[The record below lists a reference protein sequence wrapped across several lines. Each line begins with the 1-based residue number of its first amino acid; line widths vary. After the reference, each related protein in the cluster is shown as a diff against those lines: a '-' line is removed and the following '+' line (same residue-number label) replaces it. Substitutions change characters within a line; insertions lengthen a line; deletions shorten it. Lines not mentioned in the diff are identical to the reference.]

1 MRKIKFIVLLL
12 SSLVFFNNLE
22 AGEKGAAKNMSY
34 KAIGKAKVYSGPEG
48 QKVTVVALEPRTE
61 NKFILYF
68 EGFEGEWNEKAILHK
83 RVEKGST
90 GEDFV
95 ASANGKDWTTVA
107 SRNSSWWAGYK
118 NMTIQPKGDREGMF
132 SYSEEDSKTADANA
146 IIAKYVP

>member
-1 MRKIKFIVLLL
+1 MRKINCIFLVL
-12 SSLVFFNNLE
+12 SSLFFFNILKAE
-22 AGEKGAAKNMSY
+22 EKGAAKKMSL
-34 KAIGKAKVYSGPEG
+34 KVIGKAKVYTGAEG
-48 QKVTVVALEPRTE
+48 QKVTVVALEPRAE

-68 EGFEGEWNEKAILHK
+68 EGFEGEWNEKAIMHK

-118 NMTIQPKGDREGMF
+118 NMTIQPKGDREGTF
-132 SYSEEDSKTADANA
+132 SYSEEDSKTVDANA
-146 IIAKYVP
+146 IIAKYAP